1 MKEFH
6 LQIVTPDGLAYEGM
20 VESLLVRSN
29 DGDIEFLANHIDYIT
44 TLGIGKARIRE
55 NGKDRYVSVSGGFVT
70 ISEGTATL
78 IAITFEFAENI
89 DLERAKMA
97 KQKAKDILSSS
108 TDSKT
113 IEIAKLKL
121 QRAISRIKVC
131 EYK

>member
-55 NGKDRYVSVSGGFVT
+55 NGKDRYASVSGGFVT
-70 ISEGTATL
+70 ISEGKATL
-78 IAITFEFAENI
+78 VAITFEFAENI
-89 DLERAKMA
+89 DLERAKIA
-97 KQKAKDILSSS
+97 KQKAKDILSGS

-113 IEIAKLKL
+113 VEMAKLKL

>member
-20 VESLLVRSN
+20 IESLLVHTN

-44 TLGIGKARIRE
+44 TLGIGKARIKE
-55 NGKDRYVSVSGGFVT
+55 HGKDRYASVSGGFVT
-70 ISEGTATL
+70 ISEGHATL
-78 IAITFEFAENI
+78 VAITFEFAEDI
-89 DLERAKMA
+89 DLERAKVA
-97 KQKAKDILSSS
+97 KEKAKEILSSS
-108 TDSKT
+108 NDSKT

-121 QRAISRIKVC
+121 QRAISRIKIS

>member
-55 NGKDRYVSVSGGFVT
+55 NGKDRYASVSGGFVT
-70 ISEGTATL
+70 ISEGKATL

>member
-44 TLGIGKARIRE
+44 TLGIGNARIRE
-55 NGKDRYVSVSGGFVT
+55 NGKDRYASVSGGFVT

>member
-55 NGKDRYVSVSGGFVT
+55 NGKDRYASVSGGFVT
-70 ISEGTATL
+70 IFEGKATL

-113 IEIAKLKL
+113 IEMAKLKL

>member
-55 NGKDRYVSVSGGFVT
+55 NGKDRYASVSGGFVT
-70 ISEGTATL
+70 ISEGKATL

-113 IEIAKLKL
+113 IEMAKLKL

>member
-55 NGKDRYVSVSGGFVT
+55 NGKDRYASVSGGFVT

>member
-55 NGKDRYVSVSGGFVT
+55 NGKDRYASVSGGFVT
-70 ISEGTATL
+70 ISERTATL

>member
-55 NGKDRYVSVSGGFVT
+55 NGKDRYASVSGGFVT

-78 IAITFEFAENI
+78 IAITFEFDENI

>member
-55 NGKDRYVSVSGGFVT
+55 NGKDRYASVSDGFVT
-70 ISEGTATL
+70 ISEGKATL
-78 IAITFEFAENI
+78 VAITFEFAENI
-89 DLERAKMA
+89 DLERAKIA
-97 KQKAKDILSSS
+97 KQKAKDILSGSS
-108 TDSKT
+108 DSKT
-113 IEIAKLKL
+113 VEMAKLKL

>member
-55 NGKDRYVSVSGGFVT
+55 NGKDKYASVSGGFVT

>member
-55 NGKDRYVSVSGGFVT
+55 NGKDRYASVSGGFVT
-70 ISEGTATL
+70 ISEGKATL

-89 DLERAKMA
+89 DLERAKIA

-113 IEIAKLKL
+113 IEMAKLKL

>member
-55 NGKDRYVSVSGGFVT
+55 NGKDRYASVSGGFVT
-70 ISEGTATL
+70 ISEGKATL
-78 IAITFEFAENI
+78 IAITFGFAENI

-108 TDSKT
+108 TNSKT
-113 IEIAKLKL
+113 IEMAKLKL

>member
-55 NGKDRYVSVSGGFVT
+55 NGKDRYASVSGGFVT
-70 ISEGTATL
+70 ISEGKATL

-89 DLERAKMA
+89 DIERAKMA

-113 IEIAKLKL
+113 IEMAKLKL